1 MCELEL
7 EVSNLF
13 SETTHNLL
21 AQTNTAMDVSGLT
34 VESCPAIAS
43 QTWTY
48 VDIRRDLNSLTEDQT
63 SDSKNMS
70 DFFLNDASLT
80 GANVLAVKAF
90 GDAFAEGTYTLTYK
104 AGYAAVQT

>member
-1 MCELEL
+1 
-7 EVSNLF
+7 
-13 SETTHNLL
+13 
-21 AQTNTAMDVSGLT
+21 MDVSGLT

-90 GDAFAEGTYTLTYK
+90 GDAFAEGSYTLTYK